1 MQHVNGYSG
10 RPGCAITVAASAA
23 GNGNGKV
30 IEFYVPEKF
39 RKPSGKSRPPEQCGG
54 TIPFPTPE
62 KKSVFWSFHLALPQV
77 SVRNELMAFPVHS
90 KSYEALSDYT
100 ICPEPFKFSA
110 VANVIYEPNR
120 RA

>member
-1 MQHVNGYSG
+1 MVT
-10 RPGCAITVAASAA
+10 AMA
-23 GNGNGKV
+23 KV

-39 RKPSGKSRPPEQCGG
+39 RKPSGKWRPPEQCGG

-77 SVRNELMAFPVHS
+77 SVRNELMPFPVHS

-100 ICPEPFKFSA
+100 ICPEPFEILSSCER
-110 VANVIYEPNR
+110 YL
-120 RA
+120 